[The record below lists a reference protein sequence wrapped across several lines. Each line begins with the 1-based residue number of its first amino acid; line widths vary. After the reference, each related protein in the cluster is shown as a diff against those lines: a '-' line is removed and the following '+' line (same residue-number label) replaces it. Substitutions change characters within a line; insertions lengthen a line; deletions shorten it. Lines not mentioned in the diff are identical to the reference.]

1 MSILSASVLL
11 AAAVCSNADLGRGL
25 GDLATPAQGHVG
37 AAARIV
43 ETGGRVALN
52 GSDRFP
58 MQSVYKL
65 AIDFAVLQR
74 VDAGRMTLDG
84 KVRVEASD
92 LPPAGVFSPIRNR
105 HPEGGFEMTLE
116 ELLRAAIVDS
126 DGTAC
131 DVLLRLMP
139 AAEVTAALR
148 SIGVEGMVV
157 ATTEAEMTR
166 GPEVQYRN
174 WATPNA
180 TLDLL
185 AALQAGRGISAAS
198 RERLLRW
205 MTESVPG
212 PARLKGE
219 LPAGAAAAVAHKTG
233 TSGTHD
239 GLTRATNDAGIL
251 TLPDGRHVLIAVYV
265 SDSPA
270 TLSVREG
277 VIAKI
282 ARAVWDCWASPKPS
296 PKPAR

>member
-1 MSILSASVLL
+1 MQVLL
-11 AAAVCSNADLGRGL
+11 AATVLAAALCGSRELA
-25 GDLATPAQGHVG
+25 GDLARIAAPARGHVG
-37 AAARIV
+37 AAARILEAGTRAGV
-43 ETGGRVALN
+43 NGG
-52 GSDRFP
+52 DKFP

-74 VDAGRMTLDG
+74 VDAGRLTLG
-84 KVRVEASD
+84 RKVRIEASD
-92 LPPAGVFSPIRNR
+92 LPPSGVVSAIRDA
-105 HPEGGFEMTLE
+105 HPQGGFEMTLE

-139 AAEVTAALR
+139 PREVTAALR
-148 SIGVEGMVV
+148 ALGVEGMVV
-157 ATTEAEMTR
+157 ATTEAEMTS
-166 GPEVQYRN
+166 GPQVQYRN
-174 WATPNA
+174 WATPDA

-185 AALQAGRGISAAS
+185 AALQAGRGISAGS

-219 LPAGAAAAVAHKTG
+219 LPPGTAVAHKTG

-239 GLTRATNDAGIL
+239 GLTRATNDVGIL
-251 TLPDGRHVLIAVYV
+251 TLPDGRHALVAVYV

-270 TLSVREG
+270 SLEVREG

-282 ARAVWDCWASPKPS
+282 GRAVWNCWAHAETPPT
-296 PKPAR
+296 RR